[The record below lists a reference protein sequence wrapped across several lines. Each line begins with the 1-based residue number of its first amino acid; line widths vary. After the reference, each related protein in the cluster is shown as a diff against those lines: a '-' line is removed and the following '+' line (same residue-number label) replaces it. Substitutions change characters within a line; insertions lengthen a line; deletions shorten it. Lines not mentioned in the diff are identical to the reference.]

1 MVKICGKCKNSWSF
15 NPSWCQIP
23 CMLSYTFPSLTNHCN
38 STCSEFTI
46 YQWSTQ
52 HSKSHFGTP
61 SKKNTLPSDWM
72 DSIFHSHLV
81 QTWWY
86 VKSPMVNFVT
96 LMPPCILWTPQSPA
110 AMHYFSKNRNKI
122 NIFCTLSAINKTHDK
137 AVNINDNFEAIS
149 TLENNKKLYITCLQF
164 SYSLA
169 LCFPYDIIHLP
180 DRCEANAVTSV
191 LPSNNWLNVDS
202 IIKASEN
209 KLGFNSSYSKLDHFS
224 LMQ

>member
-1 MVKICGKCKNSWSF
+1 MMSDPLYAVLHIPFIDKSLQFHLFRIHNIPVVHPTLKKSFWYTIQKEYLAIRLVGQYISFPLSTDMMV
-15 NPSWCQIP
+15 CQVSNGQFCHINAP
-23 CMLSYTFPSLTNHCN
+23 LYTVDT
-38 STCSEFTI
+38 
-46 YQWSTQ
+46 
-52 HSKSHFGTP
+52 SKSCSYALF
-61 SKKNTLPSDWM
+61 L
-72 DSIFHSHLV
+72 
-81 QTWWY
+81 Q
-86 VKSPMVNFVT
+86 
-96 LMPPCILWTPQSPA
+96 
-110 AMHYFSKNRNKI
+110 NRNKI